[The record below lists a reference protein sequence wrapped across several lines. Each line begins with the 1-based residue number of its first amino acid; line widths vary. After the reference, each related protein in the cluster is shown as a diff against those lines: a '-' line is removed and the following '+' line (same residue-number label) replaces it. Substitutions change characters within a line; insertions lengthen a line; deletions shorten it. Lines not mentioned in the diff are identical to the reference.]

1 MVENLKIES
10 ADAGEKEKVTAID
23 EAAARKVKADV
34 MKLQAECKGIL
45 DEALPAFNKAIAA
58 LDTLKAG
65 DISEVKMY
73 QKPKDELVMVFSAV
87 CLL

>member
-1 MVENLKIES
+1 M
-10 ADAGEKEKVTAID
+10 
-23 EAAARKVKADV
+23 
-34 MKLQAECKGIL
+34 
-45 DEALPAFNKAIAA
+45 PAYNKAIAS

-73 QKPKDELVMVFSAV
+73 GKPKDEIILVFNAV

>member
-1 MVENLKIES
+1 M
-10 ADAGEKEKVTAID
+10 
-23 EAAARKVKADV
+23 
-34 MKLQAECKGIL
+34 
-45 DEALPAFNKAIAA
+45 PAFNKAIAS

-73 QKPKDELVMVFSAV
+73 QKPKDELVLVFSAV